1 MITGLSRP
9 IKDFLRQDRQYLIP
23 RYQREYVWEE
33 KQWDD
38 LFDDLLKN
46 YKKHNESPAV
56 EAHFIGSIVI
66 LEEKKDRYSMANVI
80 DGQQRLTTFF
90 VLMLA
95 IMRTANIYGQKDLFE
110 GVRDYLKTKSSIG
123 EKYDKFANEDNP
135 YFKLLLDNCAT
146 YTENVDTI
154 IDNQDIEKRKY
165 DFQEKFINRCF
176 LHMFNRIEG
185 CINTRTIDLKE
196 FTSRIMETVVIET
209 ISTNVSESYTIFEIL
224 NARGKQ
230 LENHELIKNY
240 IMRYYEPTDCG
251 DVALKDWK
259 TLIDI
264 LKKGGVK
271 PRNFFD
277 HYASHKYDRSK
288 EKKGQAKLST
298 YDYIVQNEQE
308 NSKKLLDDFISKA
321 KLYVIFNKPN
331 SFDFSLNQHY
341 QRISDGL
348 KFFKGRS
355 KTQFRPLFLS
365 LFNRLYDPNVT
376 VENIQER
383 DGSVLSDIIY
393 FLEKFFFVYGVVL
406 KCQNKPL
413 EKIVHKYAFLIENC
427 DFTDLEEIIT
437 NLKID
442 LSMMLPDYVTFE
454 NAFCNLGYS
463 RKNVRYLDE
472 NGNKDDVKYIL
483 SLYERYLRKN
493 TRFDESFSIEHVH
506 KDTGNDIYCKIGN
519 LICLD
524 ADENSRLGTKPA
536 SAKMPTYRIS
546 QFETAKKI
554 AADYNGKWEQTQI
567 ELRGKEIAKILYYDI
582 WEVEPKGIA

>member
-9 IKDFLRQDRQYLIP
+9 IKDFFRQDRQYLIP

-38 LFDDLLKN
+38 LFNDLFQN
-46 YKKHNESPAV
+46 YQKHKKKPTI

-66 LEEKKDRYSMANVI
+66 LEEKNERYSKANII

-90 VLMLA
+90 LLMLA
-95 IMRTANIYGQKDLFE
+95 IMRHANILGQKDLFE

-123 EKYDKFANEDNP
+123 EKYDKFTNEDNP
-135 YFKLLLDNCAT
+135 YFKSLLDNCST
-146 YTENVDTI
+146 YIENIDI
-154 IDNQDIEKRKY
+154 IKDNHDIEKKKY
-165 DFQEKFINRCF
+165 DFQEKFVNKCF
-176 LHMFNRIEG
+176 LHMFNRIAE
-185 CINTRTIDLKE
+185 CISSKAIDLKD

-209 ISTNVSESYTIFEIL
+209 ISTNISESYTIFEIL

-251 DVALKDWK
+251 DVALQDWK
-259 TLIDI
+259 KLIEL
-264 LKKGGVK
+264 LKNSSVK

-277 HYASHKYDRSK
+277 HYASHKYDRTK
-288 EKKGQAKLST
+288 EKKGQKLST
-298 YDYIVQNEQE
+298 YDYIVQNENQD
-308 NSKKLLDDFISKA
+308 SKKLLDDFIKKA
-321 KLYVIFNKPN
+321 NIYVLFNKPILFPSN
-331 SFDFSLNQHY
+331 INQNY
-341 QRISDGL
+341 QRIGDGL

-365 LFNRLYDPNVT
+365 LFNRLYDPEINEENVK
-376 VENIQER
+376 EN
-383 DGSVLSDIIY
+383 DGSALADVVY

-413 EKIVHKYAFLIENC
+413 EKIVHKYAYLIENC
-427 DFTDLEEIIT
+427 DYNDLEENI
-437 NLKID
+437 NELKID
-442 LSMMLPDYVTFE
+442 LSMMLPDYITFE

-463 RKNVRYLDE
+463 RKNVRYSEE
-472 NGNKDDVKYIL
+472 NGNKEDVKYIL
-483 SLYERYLRKN
+483 SLYERYLRN
-493 TRFDESFSIEHVH
+493 TTIFDETFSIEHVH
-506 KDTGNDIYCKIGN
+506 KDTGTDTYCKIGN

-524 ADENSRLGTKPA
+524 AEENSRLGTKPA
-536 SAKMPTYRIS
+536 SAKMQTYKAS

-554 AADYNGKWEQTQI
+554 ATDYDGKWEQAQI
-567 ELRGKEIAKILYYDI
+567 DARGKEIARILYYDI
-582 WEVEPKGIA
+582 WKVEHKESA